1 MARELAEVIQ
11 EATRVKEAAREWWDV
26 NVKPRSDVA
35 VEREMLVELMEAIR
49 PALRLG
55 KVFVKL

>member
-1 MARELAEVIQ
+1 M
-11 EATRVKEAAREWWDV
+11 
-26 NVKPRSDVA
+26 KPRSDVA

-49 PALRLG
+49 PALWLG